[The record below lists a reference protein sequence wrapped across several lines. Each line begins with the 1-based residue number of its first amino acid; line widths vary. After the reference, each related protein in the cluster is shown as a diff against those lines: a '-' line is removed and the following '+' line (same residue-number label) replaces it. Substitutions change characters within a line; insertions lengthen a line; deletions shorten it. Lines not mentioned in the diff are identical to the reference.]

1 MPLAS
6 YAITDENS
14 KGRQY
19 PIKKAQDRDEFERDF
34 DRILHSGAHRK
45 LRAKTQVFP
54 HDAAGDI
61 YRSRYDHSWFKSAFS
76 SNISYLS

>member
-1 MPLAS
+1 MSLAS

-45 LRAKTQVFP
+45 LRAKL
-54 HDAAGDI
+54 
-61 YRSRYDHSWFKSAFS
+61 KFS
-76 SNISYLS
+76 HMMQLVISIVVDMIIQWKYARLQNL